1 MLRQGGPMQ
10 PDLLAWPQT
19 PVDLPA
25 CASQVPEFEMSN
37 TMPCSIMIAL
47 WATYIKLHKITL
59 AIIKL

>member
-47 WATYIKLHKITL
+47 
-59 AIIKL
+59 